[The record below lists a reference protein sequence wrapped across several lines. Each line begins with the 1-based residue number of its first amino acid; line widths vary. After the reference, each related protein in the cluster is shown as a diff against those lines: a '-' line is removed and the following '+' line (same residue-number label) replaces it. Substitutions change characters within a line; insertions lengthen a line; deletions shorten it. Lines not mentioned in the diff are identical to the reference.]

1 MSNKAVSAAWQRI
14 TALLDENS
22 FVEIGGQITARS
34 TDFNLSGQD
43 TPSDGVVTGYGVID
57 GNPVYV
63 YSQDVSVLNGTIGE
77 MHAKKIV
84 RLYEFAMKTGAPVV
98 GLLDCAGLRLQE
110 STDALNALGEIY
122 KSQVMASGVI
132 PQITGI
138 FGNCGGGL
146 AVASALTDFTFME
159 DTKGKLF
166 VNTPNA
172 IDGNEISKCD
182 TSCASYQSTE
192 TGLVDFR
199 GTEDEMIAQMREL
212 ICMLPQNFED
222 DMSYVECTD
231 DLNRALTDI
240 AGCTGDTTIAAS
252 RIADDQ
258 NFVEVKADYAK
269 DMAVGFIRL
278 NGTTTGVIANCC
290 ERYDEEGNVAEKF
303 DNVISARGAKK
314 AAEFIRFCDAFQI
327 QILTLTNVKGFRATK
342 CSESAMA
349 KAVATMTAAFVEA
362 TVPKVN
368 VIISE
373 AYGSAYAVMNSKA
386 LGADMVYAWPEA
398 KVGMMN
404 AAQAAKIMY
413 AEEGADVIRE
423 KAAEYEALQNNVTS
437 AARRGYV
444 DAVIEP
450 EDTRKYVIGAFEML
464 FTKREN
470 RPEKKHGTI

>member
-34 TDFNLSGQD
+34 TDFNLSGQN

-63 YSQDVSVLNGTIGE
+63 YSQDVSVMNGTIGE

-84 RLYEFAMKTGAPVV
+84 RLYEFAMKTGAPVI

-122 KSQVMASGVI
+122 RSQVMASGVV

-146 AVASALTDFTFME
+146 AMVPALTDFTFME
-159 DTKGKLF
+159 EVKGKLY

-172 IDGNEISKCD
+172 ICGNEASKCN
-182 TSCASYQSTE
+182 TCSAEYQSET

-199 GTEDEMIAQMREL
+199 GTEEDMLAQMREL

-222 DMSYVECTD
+222 DMSYVECED
-231 DLNRALTDI
+231 DLNRVLDDI
-240 AGCTGDTTIAAS
+240 EGCTGDTTIAIS

-258 NFVEVKADYAK
+258 NFVEVKADYAR

-278 NGTTTGVIANCC
+278 NGTTTGVIANCS
-290 ERYDEEGNVAEKF
+290 ERYDEDGNVAETFK
-303 DNVISARGAKK
+303 NEISARGAKK
-314 AAEFIRFCDAFQI
+314 AAEFIKFCDAFQI
-327 QILTLTNVKGFRATK
+327 QILTLTNVNGFRATK

-349 KAVATMTAAFVEA
+349 KAVARLTAAFVEA
-362 TVPKVN
+362 SVPKVN
-368 VIISE
+368 VIIKE

-386 LGADMVYAWPEA
+386 LGADMVYAWPET
-398 KVGMMN
+398 KVGMMD

-413 AEEGADVIRE
+413 AEDGADVIKE

-450 EDTRKYVIGAFEML
+450 ADTRKYVIGAFEML

-470 RPEKKHGTI
+470 RPEKKHSTI